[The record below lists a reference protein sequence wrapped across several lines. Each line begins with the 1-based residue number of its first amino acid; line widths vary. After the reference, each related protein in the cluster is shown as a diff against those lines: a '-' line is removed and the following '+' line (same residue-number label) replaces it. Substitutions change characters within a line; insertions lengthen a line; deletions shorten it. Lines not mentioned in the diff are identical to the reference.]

1 MTRIDEL
8 LYNLKEYEK
17 HMDRMWNYWDDVLRS
32 WKMLER
38 RRMIAELQKEQI
50 REWRLWL
57 LEDAKRI
64 VQRNIK

>member
-38 RRMIAELQKEQI
+38 GRLIAELQNEQI
-50 REWRLWL
+50 KEW
-57 LEDAKRI
+57 
-64 VQRNIK
+64 NYG

>member
-17 HMDRMWNYWDDVLRS
+17 HMNTMWSYWDDVLRS

-38 RRMIAELQKEQI
+38 RRMIKQLQEEQI
-50 REWRLWL
+50 KEF
-57 LEDAKRI
+57 RI
-64 VQRNIK
+64 

>member
-17 HMDRMWNYWDDVLRS
+17 HMDRMWEYWDDVLRS